1 MLSLSVLELSLTE
14 YLIQHK
20 NGNEIFQVY
29 NIILH
34 DFQTL
39 CYLLKFD

>member
-1 MLSLSVLELSLTE
+1 MLPLSVLELSLTE

-20 NGNEIFQVY
+20 NRNEIFQVY
-29 NIILH
+29 NIIIH

-39 CYLLKFD
+39 CYLKFD